1 MSFTI
6 GDQEIKRGKKRRG
19 FLKVAKASTHDVELP
34 FIVINGAK
42 EGPVLSI
49 LSGIHALE
57 CAPIEALLRLGE
69 DIDPNRISGTLI
81 LLPVVNTEGFHAR
94 KSYHNQLDNLNQNKV
109 FPGDSEESITKR
121 VADKVFSEFVS
132 KSDYLVDCHSADIGE
147 DVKRGVFIYKTED
160 TELFERMIGMTK
172 CFDCDF
178 IETTAIQGNTG
189 EAVNLFKIPC
199 VMTESGT
206 PYPVRETDVKYHY
219 DGIKNLMN
227 YIGMTKGELKLGEK
241 PVNPRTKRIWAET
254 GGIWRKNIE
263 AGQRIEA
270 GEIMGFVSDL
280 TGQTRQTVKAPFK
293 GVVSFLR
300 IHYSVNEGDTLLWL
314 TEV

>member
-6 GDQEIKRGKKRRG
+6 GDQEIKRGEKRRG

-57 CAPIEALLRLGE
+57 CAPIEAILRLGE

-109 FPGDSEESITKR
+109 FPGDSEGSITKR

-160 TELFERMIGMTK
+160 TELFEQMIRMAK
-172 CFDCDF
+172 CFGCDF

-199 VMTESGT
+199 IMTESGT
-206 PYPVRETDVKYHY
+206 PYPIRETDVKYHY

-227 YIGMTKGELKLGEK
+227 YIGMSKGELKLGEK

-263 AGQRIEA
+263 AGQKVEA